1 MKDFIKRNL
10 SIYISIMILLNPIID
25 VFTGINRHLL
35 NVNLSIGI
43 IIRILFLISIVLI
56 SVFIYDKKKLLF
68 PYLIMLIFSI
78 LFVVDIYI
86 FNRSI
91 LFESIQSA
99 TKIFFFPVLLLTL
112 FPIREEF
119 KISNMTLFST
129 LILYLLL
136 IFIPDLLH
144 LGYDSYEIAKK
155 GYLGFFNSANEVSG
169 IISILTPIMFI
180 IFSKSKNYILSVLL
194 GLLYIIVILSIGTK
208 TPILVLGITLFI
220 TFIYLLINLHRKKK
234 YKSIIISYL
243 LLIIFISGSIFIIP
257 KTNFY
262 KNIKIHLNYLKVDE
276 LSDFTDNPEYI
287 DHFVFSSRLKF
298 LKNRYNTYKE
308 YPLYVKLLGSGTN
321 KKEIK
326 DVEIDYFDILF
337 EVGIIG
343 FIIVFSIVLYVLINL
358 LKEFRIKGYNELM
371 YLLSILFI
379 FLLSLLTGHII
390 LSPAVSTVVTI
401 LLFNMT
407 KRNKKDL
414 LFALVDSKDYIMKL
428 LNDLDKTKYNIT
440 ILTNKKSTLNSNIIL
455 RQLRDANKRSK
466 FIGTICN
473 FINIIN
479 YKIINYD
486 NYDYSFSYNSKFNNK
501 LALISSF
508 NNTIY
513 ISENEINKDINQ
525 FDNII
530 ITKEEI
536 KELLLKKYPET
547 DNKIIFIKSK
557 SKKITLESIKMAINN

>member
-25 VFTGINRHLL
+25 LFTGINRHLL
-35 NVNLSIGI
+35 NVDLSIGI

-56 SVFIYDKKKLLF
+56 SVFIYDKKKLLL
-68 PYLIMLIFSI
+68 PYLILLIFSI

-220 TFIYLLINLHRKKK
+220 TFIYLLINLHKKKK
-234 YKSIIISYL
+234 YKSILISYL
-243 LLIIFISGSIFIIP
+243 LLIIIISGSIFIIP

-262 KNIKIHLNYLKVDE
+262 KNIKIHLNYLKIDE

-298 LKNRYNTYKE
+298 LKNRYNDYKE
-308 YPLYVKLLGSGTN
+308 YPIYVKLLGDGSD
-321 KKEIK
+321 KKHIK

-343 FIIVFSIVLYVLINL
+343 FIIVFSIVLYVLISL
-358 LKEFRIKGYNELM
+358 LKEFRIKGYNEIM
-371 YLLSILFI
+371 YSLSILFI

-401 LLFNMT
+401 LLFKMT

-455 RQLRDANKRSK
+455 RYLRDANKRSK

-501 LALISSF
+501 LALISSD

-513 ISENEINKDINQ
+513 ISENELNKEIKC

-530 ITKEEI
+530 ITKDDI
-536 KELLLKKYPET
+536 KESILKKYPEIE
-547 DNKIIFIKSK
+547 NKITFIKSK
-557 SKKITLESIKMAINN
+557 SKTITLESIKNTIIN

>member
-25 VFTGINRHLL
+25 LFTGINRHIL
-35 NVNLSIGI
+35 NIDLSIGI

-56 SVFIYDKKKLLF
+56 SVFIYDKKKLLL
-68 PYLIMLIFSI
+68 PYLILLIFSI
-78 LFVVDIYI
+78 LFVIDIYI
-86 FNRSI
+86 FNRSV

-136 IFIPDLLH
+136 IYIPDLLH
-144 LGYDSYEIAKK
+144 LGYDTYEIAKK

-180 IFSKSKNYILSVLL
+180 IFSKTKNYILNILL
-194 GLLYIIVILSIGTK
+194 GILYIVVILSIGTK

-220 TFIYLLINLHRKKK
+220 TFIFLLINLHRKKK

-262 KNIKIHLNYLKVDE
+262 KNIKIHLNYLKIDE

-298 LKNRYNTYKE
+298 LKKRYNTYKE
-308 YPLYVKLLGSGTN
+308 YPLYVKLLGSGSN

-326 DVEIDYFDILF
+326 DVEIDYFDIIF
-337 EVGIIG
+337 QVGIVG
-343 FIIVFSIVLYVLINL
+343 SIIVFSILLYVLINL
-358 LKEFRIKGYNELM
+358 LKEFRVKGYNELM
-371 YLLSILFI
+371 YLLSIIFI

-390 LSPAVSTVVTI
+390 ISPAVSLIVTI
-401 LLFNMT
+401 LLFKMT
-407 KRNKKDL
+407 KREKKDL
-414 LFALVDSKDYIMKL
+414 LFSLIDSKDYIMKL
-428 LNDLDKTKYNIT
+428 LNDLDKSKYNIT
-440 ILTNKKSTLNSNIIL
+440 ILTNKQSTLNSNIIL
-455 RQLRDANKRSK
+455 RHKRDANKHNTLK
-466 FIGTICN
+466 GAICN
-473 FINIIN
+473 FINTIN

-501 LALISSF
+501 LALISSN
-508 NNTIY
+508 NNTVY
-513 ISENEINKDINQ
+513 ISENEINKDINS
-525 FDNII
+525 FNNII
-530 ITKEEI
+530 ITKDEI
-536 KELLLKKYPET
+536 KESLLKKYPEIE
-547 DNKIIFIKSK
+547 NKIIFIKSN
-557 SKKITLESIKMAINN
+557 SKKITYESIKNSI

>member
-25 VFTGINRHLL
+25 LFTGINRHLL
-35 NVNLSIGI
+35 NIDLSIGI

-56 SVFIYDKKKLLF
+56 SVFIYDKKKLLL
-68 PYLIMLIFSI
+68 PYLVLLIFSI
-78 LFVVDIYI
+78 LFVIDIYI
-86 FNRSI
+86 FNRSV

-144 LGYDSYEIAKK
+144 LGYDTYEIAKK

-180 IFSKSKNYILSVLL
+180 IFSKSKNYILSILL
-194 GLLYIIVILSIGTK
+194 GVLYIIVILSIGTK

-234 YKSIIISYL
+234 YKSILISYL

-257 KTNFY
+257 RTVFY
-262 KNIKIHLNYLKVDE
+262 KNIKIHLDYLKVDE

-298 LKNRYNTYKE
+298 LKKRYNTYKE
-308 YPLYVKLLGSGTN
+308 YPLYVKLLGSGSN

-326 DVEIDYFDILF
+326 DVEIDYFDIIF
-337 EVGIIG
+337 QVGIVG
-343 FIIVFSIVLYVLINL
+343 SIIVFSILLYVLINL
-358 LKEFRIKGYNELM
+358 LKEFRVKSYNELM
-371 YLLSILFI
+371 YLLSIIFI

-390 LSPAVSTVVTI
+390 LSPAVSLIVTI
-401 LLFNMT
+401 ILFKMT
-407 KRNKKDL
+407 KREKKDL
-414 LFALVDSKDYIMKL
+414 LFSLIDSKDYIMKL
-428 LNDLDKTKYNIT
+428 LNDLDKSKYNIT
-440 ILTNKKSTLNSNIIL
+440 ILTNKQSTLNSNIIL
-455 RQLRDANKRSK
+455 RHKRDANKHNTLK
-466 FIGTICN
+466 GAICN
-473 FINIIN
+473 FINTIN

-501 LALISSF
+501 LALISSN
-508 NNTIY
+508 NNTVY
-513 ISENEINKDINQ
+513 ISENEINKDINS
-525 FDNII
+525 FNNII
-530 ITKEEI
+530 ITKDEI
-536 KELLLKKYPET
+536 KESLLKKYPEIE
-547 DNKIIFIKSK
+547 NKIIFIKSN
-557 SKKITLESIKMAINN
+557 SKKITYESIKNSI

>member
-1 MKDFIKRNL
+1 MKEFIKRNL

-25 VFTGINRHLL
+25 LFTGINRHLL
-35 NVNLSIGI
+35 NVDLSIGI

-56 SVFIYDKKKLLF
+56 SVFVYDKKKLLL
-68 PYLIMLIFSI
+68 PYLILLIFSI

-86 FNRSI
+86 FNRSL

-136 IFIPDLLH
+136 IFIPDLFH
-144 LGYDSYEIAKK
+144 LGYDTYEIAKK

-180 IFSKSKNYILSVLL
+180 IFSKTKNYILSALL
-194 GLLYIIVILSIGTK
+194 GLLYIVVILSIGTK

-220 TFIYLLINLHRKKK
+220 TFIYLLINLHKKKK
-234 YKSIIISYL
+234 YKSILISYL

-257 KTNFY
+257 RTVFY
-262 KNIKIHLNYLKVDE
+262 KNIKIHLDYLKVDE

-298 LKNRYNTYKE
+298 LKNRYNDYKE
-308 YPLYVKLLGSGTN
+308 YPIYVKLLGDGSD
-321 KKEIK
+321 KKHIK

-337 EVGIIG
+337 QVGIVG
-343 FIIVFSIVLYVLINL
+343 FILVFSIILYVLINL
-358 LKEFRIKGYNELM
+358 LKEFRIKGYSELM
-371 YLLSILFI
+371 YLLSIVFI

-390 LSPAVSTVVTI
+390 LSPAVSLIVTI
-401 LLFNMT
+401 LLFKMT
-407 KRNKKDL
+407 KRKKQDL
-414 LFALVDSKDYIMKL
+414 LFSLIDSKDYIMKL
-428 LNDLDKTKYNIT
+428 LNNLDKSQYNIT
-440 ILTNKKSTLNSNIIL
+440 ILTNKQSTLNSNIIL
-455 RQLRDANKRSK
+455 RQLRDANKHRTVK
-466 FIGTICN
+466 GTIFN
-473 FINIIN
+473 FINIVN

>member
-25 VFTGINRHLL
+25 LFTGINRHIL
-35 NVNLSIGI
+35 NIDLSIGI

-56 SVFIYDKKKLLF
+56 SVFIYDKKKLLL
-68 PYLIMLIFSI
+68 PYLILLIFSI
-78 LFVVDIYI
+78 LFVIDIYI
-86 FNRSI
+86 FNRSV

-144 LGYDSYEIAKK
+144 LGYDTYEIAKK

-180 IFSKSKNYILSVLL
+180 IFSKTKNYILNILL
-194 GLLYIIVILSIGTK
+194 SILYIVVILSIGTK

-234 YKSIIISYL
+234 YKSILISYL
-243 LLIIFISGSIFIIP
+243 LLIIFISGSIFVIP

-262 KNIKIHLNYLKVDE
+262 KNIKIHLNYLKIDE

-298 LKNRYNTYKE
+298 LKKRYNTYKE
-308 YPLYVKLLGSGTN
+308 YPLYVKLLGSGSN

-326 DVEIDYFDILF
+326 DVEIDYFDIIF
-337 EVGIIG
+337 QVGIVG
-343 FIIVFSIVLYVLINL
+343 SIIVFSILLYVLINL
-358 LKEFRIKGYNELM
+358 LKEFRVKGYNELM
-371 YLLSILFI
+371 YLLSIIFI

-390 LSPAVSTVVTI
+390 LSPAVSLIVTI
-401 LLFNMT
+401 LLFKMT
-407 KRNKKDL
+407 KREKQDL
-414 LFALVDSKDYIMKL
+414 LFSLIDSKDYIMKL
-428 LNDLDKTKYNIT
+428 LNDLDKSKYNIT

-455 RQLRDANKRSK
+455 RHKRDANKHNTLK
-466 FIGTICN
+466 GAICN
-473 FINIIN
+473 FINTIN

-501 LALISSF
+501 LALISSN
-508 NNTIY
+508 NNTVY
-513 ISENEINKDINQ
+513 ISENEINKDINS
-525 FDNII
+525 FNNII
-530 ITKEEI
+530 ITKDEI
-536 KELLLKKYPET
+536 KESLLKKYPEIE
-547 DNKIIFIKSK
+547 NKIIFIKSN
-557 SKKITLESIKMAINN
+557 SKKITYESIKNSI

>member
-1 MKDFIKRNL
+1 MKDFFKRNL

-25 VFTGINRHLL
+25 LFTGINRHLF
-35 NVNLSIGI
+35 NIDLSIGI

-56 SVFIYDKKKLLF
+56 SVFIYDKKKLLL
-68 PYLIMLIFSI
+68 PYLILLIFSI

-180 IFSKSKNYILSVLL
+180 IFSKSKNYILSTLL
-194 GLLYIIVILSIGTK
+194 GILYIVVILSIGTK

-220 TFIYLLINLHRKKK
+220 TFIYLLINLHKKKK
-234 YKSIIISYL
+234 YKSILISYL
-243 LLIIFISGSIFIIP
+243 LLIIIISGSIFIIP
-257 KTNFY
+257 RTVFY
-262 KNIKIHLNYLKVDE
+262 KNIKIHLDYLKVDE

-298 LKNRYNTYKE
+298 LKNRYNDYKE
-308 YPLYVKLLGSGTN
+308 YPIYVKLLGSGTN

-337 EVGIIG
+337 QVGIVG
-343 FIIVFSIVLYVLINL
+343 FILVFSIILYVLINL
-358 LKEFRIKGYNELM
+358 LKEFKIKGYSELM
-371 YLLSILFI
+371 YSLSIVFI

-390 LSPAVSTVVTI
+390 LSPAVSLIVTI
-401 LLFNMT
+401 ILFKMT

-414 LFALVDSKDYIMKL
+414 LFSLIDSKDYIMKL
-428 LNDLDKTKYNIT
+428 LNNLDKSQYNIT
-440 ILTNKKSTLNSNIIL
+440 ILTNKQSTLNSNIIL
-455 RQLRDANKRSK
+455 RHLRDANKHSK

-501 LALISSF
+501 LALISSN
-508 NNTIY
+508 NNTVY
-513 ISENEINKDINQ
+513 ISENEINKDINS
-525 FDNII
+525 FNNII
-530 ITKEEI
+530 ITKDEI
-536 KELLLKKYPET
+536 KESLLKKYSET

-557 SKKITLESIKMAINN
+557 SKKITLESIKKTINN

>member
-25 VFTGINRHLL
+25 LFTGINRHIL
-35 NVNLSIGI
+35 NIDLSIGI

-56 SVFIYDKKKLLF
+56 SVFIYDKKKLLL
-68 PYLIMLIFSI
+68 PYLVLLIFSI
-78 LFVVDIYI
+78 LFVIDIYI
-86 FNRSI
+86 FNRSV

-144 LGYDSYEIAKK
+144 LGYDTYEIAKK

-180 IFSKSKNYILSVLL
+180 IFSKSKNYILSILL
-194 GLLYIIVILSIGTK
+194 GVLYIIVILSIGTK

-234 YKSIIISYL
+234 YKSILISYL

-257 KTNFY
+257 RTVFY
-262 KNIKIHLNYLKVDE
+262 KNIKIHLDYLKVDE

-298 LKNRYNTYKE
+298 LKKRYNTYKE
-308 YPLYVKLLGSGTN
+308 YPLYVKLLGSGSN

-326 DVEIDYFDILF
+326 DVEIDYFDIIF
-337 EVGIIG
+337 QVGIVG
-343 FIIVFSIVLYVLINL
+343 SIIVFSILLYVLINL
-358 LKEFRIKGYNELM
+358 LKEFRVKSYNELM
-371 YLLSILFI
+371 YLLSIIFI

-390 LSPAVSTVVTI
+390 LSPAVSLIVTI
-401 LLFNMT
+401 ILFKMT
-407 KRNKKDL
+407 KREKKDL
-414 LFALVDSKDYIMKL
+414 LFSLIDSKDYIMKL
-428 LNDLDKTKYNIT
+428 LNDLDKSKYNIT
-440 ILTNKKSTLNSNIIL
+440 ILTNKQSTLNSNIIL
-455 RQLRDANKRSK
+455 RHKRDANKHNTLK
-466 FIGTICN
+466 GAICN
-473 FINIIN
+473 FINTIN

-501 LALISSF
+501 LALISSN
-508 NNTIY
+508 NNTVY
-513 ISENEINKDINQ
+513 ISENEINKDINS
-525 FDNII
+525 FNNII
-530 ITKEEI
+530 ITKDEI
-536 KELLLKKYPET
+536 KESLLKKYPEIE
-547 DNKIIFIKSK
+547 NKIIFIKSN
-557 SKKITLESIKMAINN
+557 SKKITYESIKNSI